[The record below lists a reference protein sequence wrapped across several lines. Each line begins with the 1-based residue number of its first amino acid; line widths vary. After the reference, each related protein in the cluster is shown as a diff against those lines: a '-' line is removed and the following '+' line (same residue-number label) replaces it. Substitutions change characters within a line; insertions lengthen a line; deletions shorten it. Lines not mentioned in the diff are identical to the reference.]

1 MKIYINGKKVQTKI
15 LERTLFKPMKYTYTS
30 TRFKN
35 KAQSSIKQTEAAIQ
49 VANEKLRE
57 AKSNV
62 M

>member
-15 LERTLFKPMKYTYTS
+15 FERTLFQPNKYTYAS

-35 KAQSSIKQTEAAIQ
+35 KTLASIKETEDQLKIVESEQ
-49 VANEKLRE
+49 KRVNSEK
-57 AKSNV
+57 